1 MERWISRFRAHLEGQ
16 NASAHTVRAYM
27 KDLEAFRCFARE
39 RNGRELRVE
48 ELAADLFRL
57 YLAGRAKERVK
68 STVARELT
76 SIKSFCRF
84 LVAEGVVSHNPAL
97 EIPTPKLRQS
107 LPQVLSVDEVLEILQ
122 TPDCRTVLG
131 LRNRAILELLY
142 SCGLRVSELVGLN
155 LRHIR
160 WDLGVVRVFGKGSR
174 ERIVPIG
181 DPALSALE
189 AYVGRRGELARSGD
203 APEALFMNPRGG
215 RLSARSVARMLDRYI
230 VRCSQRRGISPH
242 SLRHTFATHLLDGG
256 ADLRAIQEMLGHQ
269 SLSTTQR
276 YTHVSMGR
284 LLEVYDRAHPRA
296 KKNTT
301 PGGGRQRMEE

>member
-1 MERWISRFRAHLEGQ
+1 
-16 NASAHTVRAYM
+16 
-27 KDLEAFRCFARE
+27 
-39 RNGRELRVE
+39 
-48 ELAADLFRL
+48 
-57 YLAGRAKERVK
+57 
-68 STVARELT
+68 
-76 SIKSFCRF
+76 
-84 LVAEGVVSHNPAL
+84 
-97 EIPTPKLRQS
+97 
-107 LPQVLSVDEVLEILQ
+107 VDEVLELLR
-122 TPDCRTVLG
+122 TPDSGTVLG

-142 SCGLRVSELVGLN
+142 SCGVRVSELVGLN

-189 AYVGRRGELARSGD
+189 AYVGRRGELTQSGD
-203 APEALFMNPRGG
+203 APEALFLNSRGG
-215 RLSARSVARMLDRYI
+215 RLTARSVARMLDRYI

-256 ADLRAIQEMLGHQ
+256 ADLRAIQEMLGHE

-284 LLEVYDRAHPRA
+284 LLEIYDRAHPRA
-296 KKNTT
+296 KKNGGQ
-301 PGGGRQRMEE
+301 GGG